1 VGASCGLG
9 VGAVCSYTLAAVR
22 AVHCHC
28 SGPSWDCGPPTGMDS
43 SERAPGC
50 PARAPEAGTTCT
62 IASTPPYPGGPRP
75 GCFYEVPATS
85 IVHDCAC
92 AHYAFPARAAWDC
105 GPRGGTDAAV
115 DARGCPARQPAGD
128 SLCTVAAET
137 QCQYGYNLS
146 TTCQCAPPGGGDR
159 AWRCVTVAQPP
170 SPR

>member
-1 VGASCGLG
+1 

-28 SGPSWDCGPPTGMDS
+28 IGPRWDCSPPTGMDS
-43 SERAPGC
+43 SDRALGC
-50 PARAPEAGTTCT
+50 PARAPEAGTACT

-85 IVHDCAC
+85 IVRDCAC
-92 AHYAFPARAAWDC
+92 AHYASPSRAVWDC

-115 DARGCPARQPAGD
+115 DPNGCPARQPASD
-128 SLCTVAAET
+128 SLCTVPAET

-146 TTCQCAPPGGGDR
+146 TTCQCGSPGGADR
-159 AWRCVTVAQPP
+159 AWRCITVAQPP